1 MEALSILYLSG
12 SLFLFTLIFG
22 FWLSKVGKPYHGV
35 LFNTHK
41 LLALGAVIA
50 TVILVFRI
58 FKSVD
63 PVALVLI
70 LLGIAALCVGALFA
84 SGALMSAEKLDYLL
98 MRRIHRITPIVLVF
112 VLAWVTYLIWKV
124 E

>member
-1 MEALSILYLSG
+1 MEVLSILYLSG

-22 FWLSKVGKPYHGV
+22 FWLSRIGKPYHGV

-63 PVALVLI
+63 PFALVLI
-70 LLGIAALCVGALFA
+70 LLGFAALCVLGLFA
-84 SGALMSAEKLDYLL
+84 SGALMSAEKLDHSL
-98 MRRIHRITPIVLVF
+98 MRNIHRLTLLVLVP
-112 VLAWVTYLIWKV
+112 VLAWVMYLLWKGL
-124 E
+124 